1 MASDSVC
8 TAKQLHHVCIAVKDI
23 QETLDFYKDVF
34 GTPDVEIENIDDQ
47 GVKAAL
53 VQIGSS
59 NIEFIEPV
67 DQSGS
72 IAKFLERRGEGMHHI
87 CLEVENLGQKL
98 ATLKDKGLDLIDNAP
113 RKGLVG
119 NIAFVH
125 PKSTRGVLIELIE
138 LP

>member
-8 TAKQLHHVCIAVKDI
+8 AAKQLHHVCIAVKDI

-34 GTPDVEIENIDDQ
+34 GTPDVEIENIADQ
-47 GVKAAL
+47 GVRAAL

-87 CLEVENLGQKL
+87 CLEVENLKQKL
-98 ATLKDKGLDLIDNAP
+98 GALTDKGLDLIDKTP

-119 NIAFVH
+119 NIAFIH

-138 LP
+138 QS

>member
-1 MASDSVC
+1 M
-8 TAKQLHHVCIAVKDI
+8 
-23 QETLDFYKDVF
+23 
-34 GTPDVEIENIDDQ
+34 
-47 GVKAAL
+47 
-53 VQIGSS
+53 QIGSS

>member
-8 TAKQLHHVCIAVKDI
+8 SAKQLHHVCIVVKDI

-34 GTPDVEIENIDDQ
+34 GTPDVEIENIADQ
-47 GVKAAL
+47 GVRAAL

-87 CLEVENLGQKL
+87 CLEVENLKQKL
-98 ATLKDKGLDLIDNAP
+98 GALTDKGLDLIDKTP

-119 NIAFVH
+119 NIAFIH

-138 LP
+138 QS